1 MAAVGAQ
8 ACVLC
13 SYMSLNSQREHRH
26 TMIAVYTPTCMH
38 HAMQGWSLLFAEA
51 STAQPM
57 TTTVLTTH
65 TDSEIIS
72 LYTNIHTPTLPSYL
86 AMYVCVC
93 S

>member
-1 MAAVGAQ
+1 MCALQLHVAKLTARTQ
-8 ACVLC
+8 AHNDR
-13 SYMSLNSQREHRH
+13 SIYSH
-26 TMIAVYTPTCMH
+26 MH
-38 HAMQGWSLLFAEA
+38 AHAMQGWSLLFAEA